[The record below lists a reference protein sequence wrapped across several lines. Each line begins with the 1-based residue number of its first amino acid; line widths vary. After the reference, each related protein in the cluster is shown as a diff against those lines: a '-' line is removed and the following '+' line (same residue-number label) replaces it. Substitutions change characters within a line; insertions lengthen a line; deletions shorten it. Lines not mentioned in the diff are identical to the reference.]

1 MSRAGS
7 EKLYRVLRFLAV
19 LAAATIPF
27 SLVFPFL
34 GLGMSF
40 LLDAAG
46 LPDKVKVAALILAAL
61 VFYALTAEAGRRLLI
76 RRDAPAEKAELS
88 RWSSIGM
95 WLTPGIL
102 PGLAGLFLIRHYGDD
117 RLLWLFPAEIAAAL
131 ILGAAFPFRKHANT
145 TLFGVMG
152 PVAALLIF
160 LGGLF
165 VLGRAGKPLEYT
177 GDDAA
182 AIPHL
187 SAWQKQNYF
196 PAGADKIQVSGTTSA
211 FTWECQLAEADFMKY
226 MKTSPFRF
234 QKAEGGSSTAPVYE
248 YVKRHRNGGVLV
260 LRYSVPE
267 RKFRG
272 DFSSH

>member
-1 MSRAGS
+1 MGRAGS
-7 EKLYRVLRFLAV
+7 EKLYRVFRFLAV
-19 LAAATIPF
+19 LVAAAIPF
-27 SLVFPFL
+27 ALVFPFL
-34 GLGMSF
+34 GLGLSF

-46 LPDKVKVAALILAAL
+46 LPDKVKFAVFILAAL
-61 VFYALTAEAGRRLLI
+61 GIYALTAAVLERRLI
-76 RRDAPAEKAELS
+76 RCDAPVENAEFP
-88 RWSSIGM
+88 RWSSIGL

-102 PGLAGLFLIRHYGDD
+102 AGTAGLFLYRHCGDD
-117 RLLWLFPAEIAAAL
+117 LWLWLLPAGIVAAL
-131 ILGAAFPFRKHANT
+131 IPGAIFPFRKHANT

-196 PAGADKIQVSGTTSA
+196 PAGASKIQVSGTTAA
-211 FTWECQLAEADFMKY
+211 FTWECQLAEADFQKY
-226 MKTSPFRF
+226 LKTSPFRF
-234 QKAEGGSSTAPVYE
+234 QKAEGGSFTTPVYE
-248 YVKRHRNGGVLV
+248 YVRRYRNGGGIV
-260 LRYSVPE
+260 LRYFAPE

-272 DFSSH
+272 EFSGH

>member
-1 MSRAGS
+1 MGQPGS
-7 EKLYRVLRFLAV
+7 EKLYRGLRFLAA

-34 GLGMSF
+34 GLGLGF

-46 LPDKVKVAALILAAL
+46 LPDKVKFAALILAAL

-76 RRDAPAEKAELS
+76 RRDAPAEKAEFP
-88 RWSSIGM
+88 RWSSIGL

-102 PGLAGLFLIRHYGDD
+102 AGTAGLFLIRHYGDD
-117 RLLWLFPAEIAAAL
+117 RLLWLFPAGIAAAL

-145 TLFGVMG
+145 TLFGAMG
-152 PVAALLIF
+152 PLAALLIF

-165 VLGRAGKPLEYT
+165 VLDRAGKPLEYT

-196 PAGADKIQVSGTTSA
+196 PAGADKIQVSGTTAA
-211 FTWECQLAEADFMKY
+211 FTWECQLAEADFQKY
-226 MKTSPFRF
+226 LKTSPFRF
-234 QKAEGGSSTAPVYE
+234 RKTEGGPSPAPVYE
-248 YVKRHRNGGVLV
+248 YVKRHRNGGGLV
-260 LRYSVPE
+260 LRYFAPE

-272 DFSSH
+272 EFSSH